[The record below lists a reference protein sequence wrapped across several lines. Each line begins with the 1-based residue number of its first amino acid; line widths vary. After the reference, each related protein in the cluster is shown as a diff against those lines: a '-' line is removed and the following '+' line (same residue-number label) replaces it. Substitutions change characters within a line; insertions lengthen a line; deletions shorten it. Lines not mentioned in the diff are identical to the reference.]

1 MLHRPMPHPRVA
13 ILHQGCV
20 PTYRRAFY
28 ERLAI
33 IQQRQY
39 FVFHGE
45 PEPGI
50 GIVAAAPPF
59 AFEHI
64 EVQNRF
70 WRIFGRTLVYQPVF
84 TRIARGGFDA
94 LVIGHE
100 AKYMANIALAMLFR
114 ALGKPVLLWGFGRNI
129 DTFREFRSPIGRG
142 IGRVVNYAQTLMLRM
157 ATDFLAYTEAGAV
170 HAKQAGMPEDRT
182 TVLNNTIELSGEI
195 AAHACAQLLD
205 RATLRHELGLSA
217 ESVVLLFVGRLNA
230 AKRVDVLIEAV
241 QELRSQHG
249 ALIEVL
255 IVGSGPEEAQLRSVA
270 RGAAWCHFP
279 GQMYETGALSRIF
292 RVSDAVVIP
301 GYVGLA
307 VNHAFAHGLPVITC
321 HSKTHSPEIEYIQ
334 DGVNG
339 LIMPSLQKLGSGLLH
354 FTTSGELRR
363 SLAAGALHSRD
374 KLDLQ
379 RMVDAFDSGVRRAL
393 ERSRT
398 GSQRNGLLET
408 R

>member
-1 MLHRPMPHPRVA
+1 MLHRPMRHPRVA

-20 PTYRRAFY
+20 PTYRRAFF
-28 ERLAI
+28 ERLAT
-33 IQQRQY
+33 IQQRHY

-50 GIVAAAPPF
+50 GIVTAAPPF
-59 AFEHI
+59 TFEHI
-64 EVQNRF
+64 EVRNRF
-70 WRIFGRTLVYQPVF
+70 WRIFGRTLAYQPVF

-129 DTFREFRSPIGRG
+129 DTFREFRSPVGRG

-157 ATDFLAYTEAGAV
+157 ATDFLAYTETGAA

-182 TVLNNTIELSGEI
+182 TVLNNTMELSGEI

-205 RATLRHELGLSA
+205 RAVLRHELGLSA
-217 ESVVLLFVGRLNA
+217 ESVVLLFVGRLKA
-230 AKRVDVLIEAV
+230 AKRVGVLIEAV
-241 QELRSQHG
+241 QELRAQHG

-255 IVGSGPEEAQLRSVA
+255 IVGSGPEEAQLKSLA

-279 GQMYETGALSRIF
+279 GQMYDTDALSRIF

-321 HSKTHSPEIEYIQ
+321 HSETHSPEIEYIQ

-339 LIMPSLQKLGSGLLH
+339 LIMPSLQELGSGLLH
-354 FTTSGELRR
+354 FATSGELRR
-363 SLAAGALHSRD
+363 SLAAGALRSRD

-398 GSQRNGLLET
+398 GCQRNGLLET

>member
-1 MLHRPMPHPRVA
+1 MLHRSMPHPRVA

-50 GIVAAAPPF
+50 GIATAAPPF

-129 DTFREFRSPIGRG
+129 DAFREFRSPIGRG

-205 RATLRHELGLSA
+205 RAALRHELGLSA

-241 QELRSQHG
+241 QKLRAQHG

-255 IVGSGPEEAQLRSVA
+255 IVGSGPEEAQLRSLA

-279 GQMYETGALSRIF
+279 GQIYDTGALSRIF
-292 RVSDAVVIP
+292 RMSDAVVIP

-321 HSKTHSPEIEYIQ
+321 HSETHSPEIEYIQ
-334 DGVNG
+334 DGLNG
-339 LIMPSLQKLGSGLLH
+339 LIMPSLQELGSGLLH
-354 FTTSGELRR
+354 FATSGELRR
-363 SLAAGALHSRD
+363 SLAAGALRSRD

-379 RMVDAFDSGVRRAL
+379 RMVDAFDGGVRRAL

-398 GSQRNGLLET
+398 GCQRNGLLET

>member
-1 MLHRPMPHPRVA
+1 MLHRLMPHPRVA

-50 GIVAAAPPF
+50 GIAAAAPPF

-129 DTFREFRSPIGRG
+129 DAFREFRSPIGRG

-205 RATLRHELGLSA
+205 RAALRHELGLST

-241 QELRSQHG
+241 QKLRAQHG

-255 IVGSGPEEAQLRSVA
+255 IVGSGPEEAQLRSLA
-270 RGAAWCHFP
+270 RSAAWCHFP
-279 GQMYETGALSRIF
+279 GQMYDTGALSRIF
-292 RVSDAVVIP
+292 RMSDAVVIP

-321 HSKTHSPEIEYIQ
+321 HSETHSPEIEYIQ
-334 DGVNG
+334 DGLNG
-339 LIMPSLQKLGSGLLH
+339 LIMPSLQELGSGLLH
-354 FTTSGELRR
+354 FATSGELRR
-363 SLAAGALHSRD
+363 SLAAGALRSRD

-379 RMVDAFDSGVRRAL
+379 RMVDAFDGGVRRAL

-398 GSQRNGLLET
+398 GCQRNGLLET

>member
-20 PTYRRAFY
+20 PTYRRGFY

-33 IQQRQY
+33 IRQRQY

-45 PEPGI
+45 PEPATGI
-50 GIVAAAPPF
+50 ATAVPPF

-129 DTFREFRSPIGRG
+129 DAFREFRSPIGRG

-205 RATLRHELGLSA
+205 RAALRHELGLSA

-241 QELRSQHG
+241 QKLRAQHG

-255 IVGSGPEEAQLRSVA
+255 IVGSGPEEAQLRSLA

-279 GQMYETGALSRIF
+279 GQMYDTGALSRIF
-292 RVSDAVVIP
+292 RMSDAVVIP

-321 HSKTHSPEIEYIQ
+321 HSETHSPEIEYIQ
-334 DGVNG
+334 DGLNG
-339 LIMPSLQKLGSGLLH
+339 LIMPSLQELGSGLLH
-354 FTTSGELRR
+354 FATSGELRR
-363 SLAAGALHSRD
+363 SLAAGALRSRD

-398 GSQRNGLLET
+398 GCQRNGLLET